1 MSNVNERDWRNH
13 IGWEFPYKGH
23 TMSNPQYIKDKTKLF
38 AENGNGWW
46 CNDGTGWSMDEE
58 TPAEKMRRYKQGRY
72 RNEL

>member
-1 MSNVNERDWRNH
+1 MSDINERDWRNH

-23 TMSNPQYIKDKTKLF
+23 TMSNPQYIKDKAKLF

-46 CNDGTGWSMDEE
+46 CNDGTGWNMDEE